1 MQPQTSM
8 TPGAALARASM
19 PDELASSAVSW
30 GAIFAGAVAAAAL
43 SLILFSLGFGL
54 GFSAIS
60 PWAGSGAS
68 AAAVGI
74 SAIVW
79 LLIAQMIASG
89 MGGYLT
95 GRLRTK
101 WASVHSDEVY
111 FRDTAHGFLAWAT
124 ATIVTTAFLASAISS
139 ALGTAASAAGS
150 AAKTVATVGASA
162 AGAAAGASDRDTP
175 DVMSYFSDAL
185 TRSVQ
190 PNAAPMDA
198 GSRAEIARILATSV
212 RSGTLDA
219 GDRAY
224 LSQTIAARAGMSQPE
239 ADKRID
245 DTFARAKAAAAKAEA
260 DVKQAADTAR
270 KAAAYTALWT
280 FIALLTGAFSASL
293 AATWGGRRR
302 DSDVIVA
309 RPVRTTQ

>member
-1 MQPQTSM
+1 MQPQTSSSSGVVLPR
-8 TPGAALARASM
+8 TAI
-19 PDELASSAVSW
+19 PDELASSGVSW
-30 GAIFAGAVAAAAL
+30 GAIVAGAVAAAAL
-43 SLILFSLGFGL
+43 SLILLSLGFGL
-54 GFSAIS
+54 GFSAVS

-68 AAAVGI
+68 ATALGV
-74 SAIVW
+74 STIVW
-79 LLIAQMIASG
+79 LFVVQMAASG
-89 MGGYLT
+89 LGGYLA

-101 WASVHSDEVY
+101 WASVHTDEVY

-124 ATIVTTAFLASAISS
+124 ATLVTAAFLGSAIAS

-150 AAKTVATVGASA
+150 AAKTVATAGATA
-162 AGAAAGASDRDTP
+162 AGAAAATGADREAP
-175 DVMSYFSDAL
+175 DVMSYFSDSL
-185 TRSVQ
+185 LRSVQ

-198 GSRAEIARILATSV
+198 GSRAEVGRIVATSV
-212 RSGTLDA
+212 RNGALDPA
-219 GDRAY
+219 DRAY
-224 LSQTIAARAGMSQPE
+224 LAQTIAARAGVPQAE
-239 ADKRID
+239 AEKRVD

-260 DVKQAADTAR
+260 DLKQAADTAR

-309 RPVRTTQ
+309 HPVRT